1 MAVKFPDSV
10 LCMTVPITH
19 IDNRLNLHAK
29 AHETDLHNIT
39 LVMQQSFTLHNVLCK
54 HNSS

>member
-10 LCMTVPITH
+10 LCMTVPIIH

-29 AHETDLHNIT
+29 AHETD
-39 LVMQQSFTLHNVLCK
+39 
-54 HNSS
+54 